1 LKYVKKRGVGMKKMV
16 TETTSL
22 EKISQKLEKL
32 NNEAQ
37 KKGVFSGFISA

>member
-1 LKYVKKRGVGMKKMV
+1 MKKTV
-16 TETTSL
+16 TETISL
-22 EKISQKLEKL
+22 EKIHQKLEKL